1 MLDLP
6 SLKRI
11 ELYKRPPGQL
21 VFANTVLLS
30 NYGFLPGVEIDI
42 EGLDNLP
49 DEPVILA
56 MNHTDK
62 YNYWPFQYR
71 LYRDTGRFTATWV
84 KGKYYQNKMTAW
96 FLQSTNNIPAA
107 SRGYLITSDFAATT
121 GRRPTEAEYKAARTW
136 VDSVGQ
142 HSANDSVEIQVPEQG
157 ALPDALLSKPRDMLG
172 RPFDPAREDYAHAI
186 DKLFR
191 EMTAIFVDLNRRAF
205 EIGNDLLIFPQG
217 TRSIRLSK
225 GRIGLGQVALH
236 FKRKVVPI
244 GCSGSDLVYPGGS
257 PFAKKG
263 RITYRIGEPFS
274 YEDFREHHIDKPF
287 VPFTS
292 EAEVHYRANFQGVV
306 DMVMERVN
314 DLVDAPYK
322 FDRDGESRG
331 VRGTERFI

>member
-11 ELYKRPPGQL
+11 RLYRRPPGQL
-21 VFANTVLLS
+21 LFANTVLVS
-30 NYGFLPGVEIDI
+30 NFGFLPGVKI
-42 EGLDNLP
+42 ELQGLENLP

-71 LYRDTGRFTATWV
+71 LYRETGRFTATWV

-107 SRGYLITSDFAATT
+107 SRGYLITSDFASAL
-121 GRRPTEAEYKAARTW
+121 GRRPTEDEYAAARRW

-142 HSANDSVEIQVPEQG
+142 HAADPNTPIDVPAEG
-157 ALPDALLSKPRDMLG
+157 TLPDVLLTRGRDMMG
-172 RPFDPAREDYAHAI
+172 RTFNPAREDYAHAI
-186 DKLFR
+186 DDLFR
-191 EMTAIFVDLNRRAF
+191 QMTAEFVDLNGRAF

-217 TRSIRLSK
+217 TRSIRLSR

-236 FKRKVVPI
+236 FKRPVVPV
-244 GCSGSDLVYPGGS
+244 GCSGSDLAYPGGS
-257 PFAKKG
+257 PFAKRG
-263 RITYRIGEPFS
+263 HITYRIGKPLF
-274 YEDFREHHIDKPF
+274 YEEFAEQHIPKPF

-292 EAEVHYRANFQGVV
+292 EAEAHYRPQFQAVV
-306 DMVMERVN
+306 DRVMDRINE
-314 DLVDAPYK
+314 LVDAPYQ
-322 FDRDGESRG
+322 FDRERTSGG
-331 VRGTERFI
+331 VQGTERFI